1 MIDREKLEELDKK
14 FQVKKEKLASWL
26 GEPDIIE
33 VEGIPID
40 VSSFS
45 IGELVELEKELGVP
59 IYDIADS
66 KITAE
71 MLVKIIYIV
80 LKRTISDIE
89 LNDILNFRTDIL
101 FKLQGVIQERILARR
116 VETIKKKK

>member
-1 MIDREKLEELDKK
+1 MIDRERLEELDKK

>member
-26 GEPDIIE
+26 GESDIIE

>member
-66 KITAE
+66 KVTAE